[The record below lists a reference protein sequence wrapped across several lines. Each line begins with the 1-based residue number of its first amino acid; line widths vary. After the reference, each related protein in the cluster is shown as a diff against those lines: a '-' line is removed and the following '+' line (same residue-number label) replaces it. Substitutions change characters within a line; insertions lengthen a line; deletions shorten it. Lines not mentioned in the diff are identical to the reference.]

1 MTQCPIPSLLVKL
14 HLLFLIYFPT
24 TTVEAAPEP
33 AFSLRHHPPTQAS
46 NFADQRTKDNLL
58 SPRRDACRPPPPRDA
73 PPACAAHASLTRVN
87 CRGLLAATAPLG
99 PEDALA
105 EAQPRRPCDR
115 PDSLLPQYPG
125 STPAARS
132 WADSLWG
139 RG

>member
-46 NFADQRTKDNLL
+46 NFADQRTKDYLL

-73 PPACAAHASLTRVN
+73 PRLRGSRLPDQGKLQRAPGGNRSLR
-87 CRGLLAATAPLG
+87 A
-99 PEDALA
+99 
-105 EAQPRRPCDR
+105 
-115 PDSLLPQYPG
+115 
-125 STPAARS
+125 
-132 WADSLWG
+132 
-139 RG
+139 